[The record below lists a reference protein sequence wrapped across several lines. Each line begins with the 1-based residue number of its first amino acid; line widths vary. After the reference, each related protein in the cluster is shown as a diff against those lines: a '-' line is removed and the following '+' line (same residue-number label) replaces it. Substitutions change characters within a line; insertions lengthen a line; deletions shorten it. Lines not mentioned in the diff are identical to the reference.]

1 MKKRVLAALLCMA
14 MTTAMLAGCGSESST
29 KEDTT
34 QESTDETT
42 DEAAENVEAEPVE
55 TRTVYVTP
63 QWVQSALNGDQEG
76 YEDILIA
83 EVGYGDVADCA
94 SYNEGHVPGAIYVD
108 NCEVEDATGSEE
120 GAYNLLAA
128 DEVVDNMLSHGITK
142 DTKVVLYGADV
153 SGTARQA
160 FAYLWAGV
168 EDVKVINGGIDAWK
182 AAGYDTE
189 TDVNE
194 GEAADDFGVEAP
206 AHPEYRLDIADAK
219 AKLESGDE
227 NFKLVSIRSEE
238 EWLGETSG
246 YNYIDKAGEP
256 EGAVWGKGSRLLLRC
271 KPVPQR

>member
-42 DEAAENVEAEPVE
+42 DESAENVEAEPVE

-160 FAYLWAGV
+160 
-168 EDVKVINGGIDAWK
+168 
-182 AAGYDTE
+182 
-189 TDVNE
+189 
-194 GEAADDFGVEAP
+194 
-206 AHPEYRLDIADAK
+206 
-219 AKLESGDE
+219 
-227 NFKLVSIRSEE
+227 
-238 EWLGETSG
+238 
-246 YNYIDKAGEP
+246 
-256 EGAVWGKGSRLLLRC
+256 SRLSTAELTPGRLRAMI
-271 KPVPQR
+271 QRQM